1 MPEATSVI
9 VADAQAQVSALVTS
23 IRESVT
29 NAVAD
34 AANKISEDFAA
45 HVDKELTEMTAK
57 FKATHPAVTQAVT
70 DVVGYAD
77 AVNTASTAIRDS
89 AKQLKETSTAVKQL
103 PASIRDVRTG
113 LRESAAEAAKLG
125 RDLKQMVTG
134 VPGMVRDLATA
145 MKTNLIQGFNAVR
158 QGAVQGAKAVLDF
171 AKSTFTFSNIQ
182 KAAAAITGI
191 FKTAVQGL
199 GNAFRANP
207 IGFVVTIIT
216 LLVGALILAY
226 QRSTT
231 FRNIVNAAFNA
242 VRSVVTAA
250 MSKVREIIS
259 AVWPAVS
266 KVVQVAAKL
275 IRDYVSTYFGALR
288 KVVETVWNAV
298 KTVVT
303 GAVNTVVA
311 TVKGVGKVAGIVKG
325 AFDQAKSAVSGAL
338 SGIVGFVKGLPG
350 QIVKALGNLGRTLY
364 DTGRSLIDGFLSG
377 IRDMAG
383 SIVSTLQNSVIDK
396 IPGPIRKALGIQ
408 SPSRVMAQ
416 IGTDIGAGLTT
427 GIDSTRDRVAE
438 AMTKLVPLP
447 KSATIA
453 PALAN
458 LRTTLAATVTGPLAR
473 AVPVAAAGAV
483 TVNVHPRAGQSEY
496 EIGRIAAREVAWAA
510 KR

>member
-1 MPEATSVI
+1 MPEATSA
-9 VADAQAQVSALVTS
+9 VAGAQAQTNALVAAIQKS
-23 IRESVT
+23 IT
-29 NAVAD
+29 DAVAG
-34 AANKISEDFAA
+34 AANKISTKFAER
-45 HVDKELTEMTAK
+45 VDKELAEMTTS

-70 DVVGYAD
+70 DVVGYTD
-77 AVNTASTAIRDS
+77 AVKTTSVAIRDS
-89 AKQLKETSTAVKQL
+89 AKQLKETSAAVKQL

-113 LRESAAEAAKLG
+113 LRDSATEAAKLG
-125 RDLKQMVTG
+125 RDLKQMIAG

-182 KAAAAITGI
+182 KAATAITVI
-191 FKTAVQGL
+191 FKTAVKGL
-199 GNAFRANP
+199 GDAFRANP

-231 FRNIVNAAFNA
+231 FRNIVNAAFAA

-250 MSKVREIIS
+250 MGKVREIIN

-275 IRDYVSTYFGALR
+275 VRDYVSTYFGAAR
-288 KVVETVWNAV
+288 KVAETVWSAV
-298 KTVVT
+298 KKVVT

-311 TVKGVGKVAGIVKG
+311 TVKGVDKVAGIVKG
-325 AFDQAKSAVSGAL
+325 AFDQAKTAVSGAL

-364 DTGRSLIDGFLSG
+364 DTGRSLIDGFLNG

-396 IPGPIRKALGIQ
+396 IPGPIRKALGIS
-408 SPSRVMAQ
+408 SPSRVMAR

-453 PALAN
+453 PALAT
-458 LRTTLAATVTGPLAR
+458 LRTSLAAHVTGPLAR
-473 AVPVAAAGAV
+473 AAPAAAAGAV

>member
-1 MPEATSVI
+1 MPEPASV
-9 VADAQAQVSALVTS
+9 VAGAQAQTNALVAGIQKS
-23 IRESVT
+23 IT
-29 NAVAD
+29 DAVAG
-34 AANKISEDFAA
+34 AANKISTKFAER
-45 HVDKELTEMTAK
+45 VDKELAEMTTS

-70 DVVGYAD
+70 DVVGYTD
-77 AVNTASTAIRDS
+77 AVKTTSVAIRDS
-89 AKQLKETSTAVKQL
+89 AKQLKETSAAVKQL

-113 LRESAAEAAKLG
+113 LRDSATEAAKLG
-125 RDLKQMVTG
+125 RDLKQMVAG

-182 KAAAAITGI
+182 KAATAIAVL
-191 FKTAVQGL
+191 FKTAVKGL
-199 GNAFRANP
+199 GDAIKANP
-207 IGFVVTIIT
+207 IGFAVTVLT
-216 LLVGALILAY
+216 LLIGALILAY

-231 FRNIVNAAFNA
+231 FRNIVNAAF
-242 VRSVVTAA
+242 
-250 MSKVREIIS
+250 S

-275 IRDYVSTYFGALR
+275 IHGYVSTYFGALR
-288 KVVETVWNAV
+288 KVVEVVWHAV

-364 DTGRSLIDGFLSG
+364 DTGRSLIEGFVNG

-383 SIVSTLQNSVIDK
+383 SIVSTLKNSVIDK
-396 IPGPIRKALGIQ
+396 IPGPIRDALGIQ

-438 AMTKLVPLP
+438 AMVKLVPLP

-453 PALAN
+453 PALAH
-458 LRTTLAATVTGPLAR
+458 LTTTLAATVTGPLAR
-473 AVPVAAAGAV
+473 TVPAASAGAV